1 MCFFFKDL
9 HAGLV
14 QRLIKWGVG
23 PHLALV
29 KLVSSL
35 FTFQNYSYSFVWT
48 KTSCIYTLF
57 CACQSF
63 GLYVSELHH

>member
-48 KTSCIYTLF
+48 
-57 CACQSF
+57 
-63 GLYVSELHH
+63 